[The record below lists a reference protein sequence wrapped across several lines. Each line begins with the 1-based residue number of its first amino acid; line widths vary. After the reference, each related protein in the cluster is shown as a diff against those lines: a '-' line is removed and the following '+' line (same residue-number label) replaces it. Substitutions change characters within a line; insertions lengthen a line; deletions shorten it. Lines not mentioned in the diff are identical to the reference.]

1 MPYGV
6 VYGLYDPRTMEL
18 RYVGQT
24 TSSLVVRVRGHMCA
38 EHNAKISAA
47 TKGKR
52 RAPKTEAQKQHM
64 SAILK
69 GRTTNSS
76 EHMARLA
83 ELHRGVKRSA
93 ETRQRMSIAKK
104 GKPSTFLGKHHSE
117 ATKDKIRAANKKR
130 SPEARSHYKHIST
143 EVILSLVASGRSYR
157 SLAAEFGVSK
167 TCIGRRVRQ
176 SKNG

>member
-24 TSSLVVRVRGHMCA
+24 TSSLVVRVRGHMCGA
-38 EHNAKISAA
+38 NL
-47 TKGKR
+47 
-52 RAPKTEAQKQHM
+52 RANRHASHWLSQ
-64 SAILK
+64 LK
-69 GRTTNSS
+69 DNGLRP
-76 EHMARLA
+76 L
-83 ELHRGVKRSA
+83 
-93 ETRQRMSIAKK
+93 
-104 GKPSTFLGKHHSE
+104 
-117 ATKDKIRAANKKR
+117 
-130 SPEARSHYKHIST
+130 
-143 EVILSLVASGRSYR
+143 ASGRNSG